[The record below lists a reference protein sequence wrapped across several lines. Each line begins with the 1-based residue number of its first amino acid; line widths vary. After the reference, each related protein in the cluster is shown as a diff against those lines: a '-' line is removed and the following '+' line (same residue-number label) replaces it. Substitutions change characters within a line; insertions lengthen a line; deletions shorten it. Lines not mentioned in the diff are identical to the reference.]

1 MSRSEQ
7 IASTESRPAALMR
20 CRDRD
25 AFLRDRLYAVE
36 RVLAHERIKISSSRY
51 PELWNIDEPGIQPVR
66 EHPSEALRV
75 EC

>member
-36 RVLAHERIKISSSRY
+36 RVLAHERIKISSSRF
-51 PELWNIDEPGIQPVR
+51 R
-66 EHPSEALRV
+66 
-75 EC
+75 